1 MWNITLSP
9 QDIINH
15 TSHLR
20 HDRLRALSDL
30 LIILWKNSFSLV
42 KFTELYSGLPG
53 SSEKDKE
60 KKNSLK
66 IHKTQSTPINLLLT
80 NWVVQLEN

>member
-1 MWNITLSP
+1 MRNIVFSP

-15 TSHLR
+15 TSNLIYN
-20 HDRLRALSDL
+20 RLQALSDL

-42 KFTELYSGLPG
+42 NFTELFSGLPG
-53 SSEKDKE
+53 YSEKDKE

-66 IHKTQSTPINLLLT
+66 VP
-80 NWVVQLEN
+80 